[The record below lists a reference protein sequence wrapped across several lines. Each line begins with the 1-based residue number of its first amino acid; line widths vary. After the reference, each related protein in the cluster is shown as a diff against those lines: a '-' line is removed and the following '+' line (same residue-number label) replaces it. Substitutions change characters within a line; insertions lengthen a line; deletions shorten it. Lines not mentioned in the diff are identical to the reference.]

1 MSNNPLKS
9 IDFVKADIST
19 HNNLDFFIV
28 WGQDLSTLEFT
39 ALSLFTDI
47 DKARDYKDRLIIN
60 SYRRKLNK
68 LRKELEENEKQ
79 AKQLNNLEN

>member
-1 MSNNPLKS
+1 MSNNSLKSIES

-28 WGQDLSTLEFT
+28 WSQDLSTLEFT

-60 SYRRKLNK
+60 SHKLEHFIIMGYPQEMLLK
-68 LRKELEENEKQ
+68 GYIL
-79 AKQLNNLEN
+79 

>member
-28 WGQDLSTLEFT
+28 WSQDLSTLEFT
-39 ALSLFTDI
+39 ALSLFTDV

-60 SYRRKLNK
+60 SHKLEHFIIMGYPREMLLK
-68 LRKELEENEKQ
+68 GYIL
-79 AKQLNNLEN
+79 